1 MGKWGVVWV
10 LELYSS
16 VEGINFRLNGE
27 LLIKKIRC
35 EKQISLQFTTQE
47 RVTGGI
53 WVLMSKGRLS

>member
-35 EKQISLQFTTQE
+35 EKKYHCSLLHKSVSLEVF
-47 RVTGGI
+47 GC
-53 WVLMSKGRLS
+53 